1 MTKLVSLTGKEQVL
15 KLSGFYGDAT
25 PVHEFEKLNQIGEGS
40 NLPSSQFTSLT
51 SPRSIRSCL
60 VPPPPPPPWP
70 ISTRANARS
79 RARDRRSGHIVALK
93 TVRIDSAEKRDG
105 TPITAIREISLLRSL
120 RHPNIVNVIEVAI
133 GGNIYDPPILVMEYC
148 EQVHIPPVLSSG
160 RESGMHR
167 FLL

>member
-1 MTKLVSLTGKEQVL
+1 MTTLVSLTGKEQVL

-25 PVHEFEKLNQIGEGS
+25 PVHEFEKLNQIGEGT
-40 NLPSSQFTSLT
+40 FG
-51 SPRSIRSCL
+51 
-60 VPPPPPPPWP
+60 VVY
-70 ISTRANARS
+70 

>member
-1 MTKLVSLTGKEQVL
+1 VN
-15 KLSGFYGDAT
+15 
-25 PVHEFEKLNQIGEGS
+25 FES
-40 NLPSSQFTSLT
+40 
-51 SPRSIRSCL
+51 
-60 VPPPPPPPWP
+60 
-70 ISTRANARS
+70 ANARS